1 MDELTREFLLESY
14 ENLDHLDQEFVKL
27 ETEPANLE
35 LLKSIFRTIHTIKG
49 TCCQGRGRG
58 AGGTKH
64 LARSHRFAESGEKP
78 GANVHAPAR
87 ARGALQVGRKA
98 RCRAEA

>member
-14 ENLDHLDQEFVKL
+14 ENLDRLDQEFVKL

-49 TCCQGRGRG
+49 TCGFWASANR
-58 AGGTKH
+58 
-64 LARSHRFAESGEKP
+64 KP
-78 GANVHAPAR
+78 R
-87 ARGALQVGRKA
+87 ARGGQTCS
-98 RCRAEA
+98 RCSATVS